1 MDTPGFD
8 DSNRPDQEILR
19 ELSSWLTKTYKNDV
33 RLSGIVYLH
42 RVTDPRFG
50 GTARRNLSMFKKLCG
65 SSNLGAVVL
74 ATTFWS
80 RVDPAMGQ
88 AREQE
93 LSSSETYWG
102 GMVANGSRVL
112 RHDSEAKSGEEII
125 RYLLGRNQQPTLAIQ
140 DEMVNQGK
148 DLRETGAGVEVQAE
162 MEKLRHKYERQLT
175 ELREEMND
183 AIKAHDEESRKQI
196 DEERRRCED
205 FIRREKA
212 EREKMN
218 ADHEALWKQR
228 EAERETERQVHV
240 KRMQALEEQYE
251 ELKRQQKVASMDV
264 AHRKRMA
271 DLEKQIRIEQ
281 SKNEA
286 FRRQKVSFRR
296 ATKDWMMQ
304 LVGLREYQF
313 R

>member
-19 ELSSWLTKTYKNDV
+19 ELSSWLTQTYKNNV
-33 RLSGIVYLH
+33 RLSGIIYLH

-65 SSNLGAVVL
+65 SSNLGSVVL

-80 RVDPAMGQ
+80 RVEQSIGE

-93 LSSSETYWG
+93 LSTSDTYWG
-102 GMVANGSRVL
+102 SMVAHGSRVL
-112 RHDSEAKSGEEII
+112 RHDSDAESGADII
-125 RYLLGRNQQPTLAIQ
+125 RYLLGRNEQPTLAIQ

-148 DLRETGAGVEVQAE
+148 DLQETAAGVEVQAE
-162 MEKLRHKYERQLT
+162 MEKLRNKYEKQLM
-175 ELREEMND
+175 ELQEEMNE
-183 AIKAHDEESRKQI
+183 AIRARDEDSRRQLE
-196 DEERRRCED
+196 EERKRFED

-212 EREKMN
+212 ERQKMN

-228 EAERETERQVHV
+228 EAERETERQTHV
-240 KRMQALEEQYE
+240 KRMQALEEQYA
-251 ELKRQQKVASMDV
+251 ELQGQQKVASMDL

-271 DLEKQIRIEQ
+271 ELEKQIRIEQ

-286 FRRQKVSFRR
+286 FKRQKISFRR
-296 ATKDWMMQ
+296 TTKDWMKQ
-304 LVGLREYQF
+304 VFGLREYD
-313 R
+313 